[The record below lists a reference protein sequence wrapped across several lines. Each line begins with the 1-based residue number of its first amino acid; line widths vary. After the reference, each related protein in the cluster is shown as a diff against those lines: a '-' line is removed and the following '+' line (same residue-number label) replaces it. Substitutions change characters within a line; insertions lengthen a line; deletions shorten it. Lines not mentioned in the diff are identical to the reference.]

1 MPTNRPD
8 PVPTTAWLA
17 PPAARALAM
26 LAARP
31 PSRPRQARKWR
42 AARKAKLIGTAI
54 VTAALGLVF
63 GGPAAIATA
72 PAEEQRD
79 RVKGTVRKLAAQPS
93 PAFVLARKLE
103 RDFAQQQAEATG
115 INPYSGRPYR
125 SRATASQLSA
135 AYEEHRRMERDQAS
149 P

>member
-8 PVPTTAWLA
+8 PFPTTAWLA
-17 PPAARALAM
+17 PPAARALAI
-26 LAARP
+26 LAAMP
-31 PSRPRQARKWR
+31 PSRPRQARKRR
-42 AARKAKLIGTAI
+42 AERKTRLIGTAI
-54 VTAALGLVF
+54 ITAALGLVL

-72 PAEEQRD
+72 PTEEQRD
-79 RVKGTVRKLAAQPS
+79 RVKGTVRTVAAQPS

-125 SRATASQLSA
+125 SRATASQPSA
-135 AYEEHRRMERDQAS
+135 ADEEHRKMERDQAS